1 MFGCPGETQK
11 TVMEGIDNI
20 INLKKTVSFIFMGI
34 RILPDTA
41 LARTAI
47 KQGIISPD
55 QELLEPVYYIA
66 PGIDKQWLKNTLNNA
81 FKGKRHCIFPPDA
94 LDSSLQFLH
103 KLGYSGSLWD
113 MLIPKDEKHKKKAI

>member
-1 MFGCPGETQK
+1 
-11 TVMEGIDNI
+11 
-20 INLKKTVSFIFMGI
+20 MGI

-41 LARTAI
+41 LVRTAI
-47 KQGIISPD
+47 KQGIISHD

-66 PGIDKQWLKNTLNNA
+66 PGIDKQWLENTLNNA
-81 FKGKRHCIFPPDA
+81 FKGIRHCIFPPDV

-113 MLIPKDEKHKKKAI
+113 MLIQNDEKRRKRKSHGKEQLIFN

>member
-1 MFGCPGETQK
+1 
-11 TVMEGIDNI
+11 
-20 INLKKTVSFIFMGI
+20 MGI

-47 KQGIISPD
+47 RQGIISPD
-55 QELLEPVYYIA
+55 RELLEPAYYIA
-66 PGIDKQWLKNTLNNA
+66 HEIDKQWLENTLNNA
-81 FKGKRHCIFPPDA
+81 FKGIRHCIFPPDV

-113 MLIPKDEKHKKKAI
+113 MLIPKDDKTANKKAI